1 MKKVELVSIGRIIR
15 SEGKDGTLKIRLYP
29 TSLREP
35 FFKTIYIESEGEL
48 RGYEVEDFK
57 IARNSPFLRLKG
69 INSQKEAEALRGR
82 ELLARPEDFPAL
94 EKGLYYDFQLLGCL
108 VETVDGRE
116 LGQVVELIT
125 PGETSLLVVEAGGKK
140 IEIPLVEAICRQ
152 IDPAGRKIIIDPPE
166 GLLELNEV

>member
-15 SEGKDGTLKIRLYP
+15 SEGKDGTLKIRLYQA
-29 TSLREP
+29 SLREP

-48 RGYEVEDFK
+48 KDYEVEGFK
-57 IARNSPFLRLKG
+57 IVRNSPFLRLKG
-69 INSQKEAEALRGR
+69 INSLKEAEALRGR

-94 EKGLYYDFQLLGCL
+94 ENGLYYDFQLLGCR

-125 PGETSLLVVEAGGKK
+125 LGETSLLVVDAGGKK
-140 IEIPLVEAICRQ
+140 IEIPLVEAICRR